1 MKRVG
6 VYAGSFDPFTIGH
19 ADIVSRALQ
28 LLDELYIVLGQNIAK
43 QPFQSVEERMKFIE
57 ELYRDD
63 SRIKVVAY
71 DGIVANYAKEQ
82 GAVLVRGL
90 RGIGDLDNE
99 QTLAEVN
106 RSHFGVETICL
117 FAAPEH
123 RSISSSLIRELAAF
137 GEDYSEYIPL
147 RD

>member
-63 SRIKVVAY
+63 
-71 DGIVANYAKEQ
+71 
-82 GAVLVRGL
+82 
-90 RGIGDLDNE
+90 
-99 QTLAEVN
+99 
-106 RSHFGVETICL
+106 
-117 FAAPEH
+117 
-123 RSISSSLIRELAAF
+123 
-137 GEDYSEYIPL
+137 
-147 RD
+147 

>member
-106 RSHFGVETICL
+106 RSYFGVETICL
-117 FAAPEH
+117 FAAPAH
-123 RSISSSLIRELAAF
+123 RIISSSLIRELAAF

>member
-19 ADIVSRALQ
+19 ADIVARALQ
-28 LLDELYIVLGQNIAK
+28 LLDELHIMLGQNIAK
-43 QPFQSVEERMKFIE
+43 RPFQAVEERMKFIK
-57 ELYRDD
+57 ELYRDEP
-63 SRIKVVAY
+63 RIKVVAY
-71 DGIVANYAKEQ
+71 DGIVAKYAKAH

-90 RGIGDLDNE
+90 RGIRDLDGE

-123 RSISSSLIRELAAF
+123 RIISSSLIRELAAF

-147 RD
+147 KE

>member
-43 QPFQSVEERMKFIE
+43 QPFQSVEERMRFIE
-57 ELYRDD
+57 ELYRDEP
-63 SRIKVVAY
+63 RIKVVAY

-106 RSHFGVETICL
+106 RSYFGVETICL
-117 FAAPEH
+117 FAAPDH
-123 RSISSSLIRELAAF
+123 RIISSSLIRELAAF